1 MGTKSVNTSL
11 NLIIVPDPL
20 EEEESDSD
28 VDVVMIEGGLRTSL
42 IRSEENSSYGTFQS
56 DSQDLISKVSLLLFS
71 CIILSIIRRWAGS
84 TSFGLFWASSQISG
98 LTSLLGLEMCRCCR
112 KGLALHSLIELLI
125 TICNMESNRLS
136 AYQYLIQMQ
145 AQPFGGRVWIWRGAL
160 GHRYSC
166 A

>member
-1 MGTKSVNTSL
+1 MGTKSVNTSF
-11 NLIIVPDPL
+11 NLTITDLL
-20 EEEESDSD
+20 EEDSDSD
-28 VDVVMIEGGLRTSL
+28 VVDVDVMIEGGLRTSL
-42 IRSEENSSYGTFQS
+42 IGSEENSSYGTFQS
-56 DSQDLISKVSLLLFS
+56 DSQDLNSKVSLLFS
-71 CIILSIIRRWAGS
+71 NIILSIIRRWAGS
-84 TSFGLFWASSQISG
+84 TSFGLFWASLQIFG
-98 LTSLLGLEMCRCCR
+98 LTSLSGSEMCRCCR

>member
-1 MGTKSVNTSL
+1 MGTKSVNTSF
-11 NLIIVPDPL
+11 NLTITDLL

-28 VDVVMIEGGLRTSL
+28 VVDVMIEGGLRTSL
-42 IRSEENSSYGTFQS
+42 IGAEENSSYGTFQS
-56 DSQDLISKVSLLLFS
+56 DSQDLNAKVSLLLFS
-71 CIILSIIRRWAGS
+71 CIILSIIRRWAGL
-84 TSFGLFWASSQISG
+84 TSFGLFWASLQISG
-98 LTSLLGLEMCRCCR
+98 LTSLSGLEMCRCCR

-125 TICNMESNRLS
+125 TICNMESNSLS
-136 AYQYLIQMQ
+136 AYRYLIQMQ